1 MVYGPKKQSFNKII
15 SVKPTDATRANAL
28 PFNVGAKKS
37 DGFANRLLSV
47 AQPRPRRSSSQSSCE
62 YFFIKDNVSE
72 QFLDTVPQVGQFFAL
87 CKFNTGT
94 SPYNEYKVKLVSTG
108 KPNGSKYIVNKQ
120 GKYMSVL
127 FDGFQ
132 TYYVTFED
140 KGGISLQEFIVTG
153 TIGSTNA
160 TIQTADNT
168 LGIPINLYLRKEGQ
182 NTAVFDQPGYNL
194 SFPSASSTGC

>member
-47 AQPRPRRSSSQSSCE
+47 AQPRPRRSSSQPSCE
-62 YFFIKDNVSE
+62 YFFIRNNDSGD
-72 QFLDTVPQVGQFFAL
+72 FLDTVPEGGPQPV
-87 CKFNTGT
+87 CKFNIGT
-94 SPYNEYKVKLVSTG
+94 SPYTEYKVKLVSTG

-120 GKYMSVL
+120 GKYMTVL
-127 FDGFQ
+127 FINPAYF
-132 TYYVTFED
+132 VTFED
-140 KGGISLQEFIVTG
+140 KDNLSDYQDFIVTG

-160 TIQTADNT
+160 TIQIPTGSSTGGGDRYLTKNT
-168 LGIPINLYLRKEGQ
+168 EARFEAAANL
-182 NTAVFDQPGYNL
+182 L
-194 SFPSASSTGC
+194 SFRSASSTGC